1 MIGQNRQAAFQQI
14 KADHD
19 FVEQE
24 LELKTNTEPT
34 RAIDAIT
41 HGTPQPFDRGPR
53 GTVTGPG
60 GQAPRPGRGSESSMK
75 AGAMSDRRRLWER
88 AQPRRAEGLFDV
100 DALAFGVSSLGLFD
114 QYAAV
119 QRGLQ
124 LFVEDGAAPAG
135 TLSQQA
141 DGGDVG
147 QGLGERG
154 SGQVEGAGGRTE
166 EVQGTDSVSSRR
178 RMGRAW
184 TAPNPLRWPP
194 CTADER
200 VRE

>member
-1 MIGQNRQAAFQQI
+1 
-14 KADHD
+14 
-19 FVEQE
+19 
-24 LELKTNTEPT
+24 
-34 RAIDAIT
+34 
-41 HGTPQPFDRGPR
+41 
-53 GTVTGPG
+53 
-60 GQAPRPGRGSESSMK
+60 
-75 AGAMSDRRRLWER
+75 MSDRRRLWER

-166 EVQGTDSVSSRR
+166 EVQGTDGLVPQAHGQGLDGPEPPAVAAVHRR
-178 RMGRAW
+178 RTR
-184 TAPNPLRWPP
+184 P
-194 CTADER
+194 R
-200 VRE
+200 VRCRP